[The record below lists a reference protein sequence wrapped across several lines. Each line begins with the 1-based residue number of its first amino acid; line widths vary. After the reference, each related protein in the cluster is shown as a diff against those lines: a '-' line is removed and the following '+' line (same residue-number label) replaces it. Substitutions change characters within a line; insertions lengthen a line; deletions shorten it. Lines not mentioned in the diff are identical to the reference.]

1 MRGLWKLFL
10 PLKDTGAV
18 LGQIVLKLGVSNL
31 YLKTSEGVYITSVQY
46 IHLYLGHFNVSNAV
60 SSNSNIV
67 IVPYIVFWFLAGILY
82 TITDVQ
88 ELGEWMKTTLDAH
101 PLFEPL
107 TSEELVN

>member
-10 PLKDTGAV
+10 LLQDIGAV
-18 LGQIVLKLGVSNL
+18 FGQIILKLGVSNL
-31 YLKTSEGVYITSVQY
+31 YLKSSEGVYITSVQY

-67 IVPYIVFWFLAGILY
+67 IVPYVVFWFLAGILY